1 MFASAAIARMVARS
15 NPDSAN
21 RCRAAAR
28 ITALVSAE
36 DLRMPTS
43 VGQQVL
49 TWRRN
54 ARIVDANK
62 RWHSEEG
69 DKMYDTDVLIVGA
82 GPSGLTLAASLVKKG
97 VATTVVDRQPAGAN
111 TSRAAVVNA
120 RTLEVLEDL
129 DVARR
134 LVKEG
139 IKAPRFSIRD
149 RARTLIPIDFSEL
162 PTDYPYSLMVP
173 QSTTEKLL
181 LDRLVEL
188 GGSVLRPK
196 TLSSITQDADGVTAT
211 FDDGDT
217 IRARYAVGADGIH
230 STVREQAG
238 IGFEGGAYGES
249 FMLADVRLTGEV
261 PLDEV
266 ILFWAKEGLT
276 VVAPLPGDIFRIVAP
291 VADAPEEP
299 SALYVQQILDS
310 RGPGAGRMVVTDVI
324 WGSRFRIHHRVADT
338 YRTGRLLLS
347 GDAAHVHSPAGG
359 QGMNLGIQDAVAL
372 ADALAGVLG
381 GAPEST
387 LDDYSAA
394 RRPIAQQ
401 VVEMTDRLTRLA
413 TLPRAA
419 RPVRNAAIGMAGRIP
434 AVRRA
439 LAMRLSGLVYR

>member
-1 MFASAAIARMVARS
+1 
-15 NPDSAN
+15 
-21 RCRAAAR
+21 
-28 ITALVSAE
+28 
-36 DLRMPTS
+36 
-43 VGQQVL
+43 
-49 TWRRN
+49 
-54 ARIVDANK
+54 
-62 RWHSEEG
+62 
-69 DKMYDTDVLIVGA
+69 MYDTDVLIVGA

-139 IKAPRFSIRD
+139 IQAPGFSIRD

-188 GGSVLRPK
+188 GGSVIRPK

-211 FDDGDT
+211 FDDGDV

-238 IGFEGGAYGES
+238 IGFEGGVYDES
-249 FMLADVRLTGEV
+249 FMLADVRLSGEA

-266 ILFWAKEGLT
+266 ILFWAKAGLT

-310 RGPGAGRMVVTDVI
+310 RGPGAGRMVVTDVV
-324 WGSRFRIHHRVADT
+324 WGSRFRIHRRVADT
-338 YRTGRLLLS
+338 YRAGRLLLS

-372 ADALAGVLG
+372 ADALAGVFG

-387 LDDYSAA
+387 LDDYTAA

-419 RPVRNAAIGMAGRIP
+419 RPVRNIAIDMAGRIP

>member
-1 MFASAAIARMVARS
+1 
-15 NPDSAN
+15 
-21 RCRAAAR
+21 
-28 ITALVSAE
+28 
-36 DLRMPTS
+36 
-43 VGQQVL
+43 
-49 TWRRN
+49 
-54 ARIVDANK
+54 
-62 RWHSEEG
+62 
-69 DKMYDTDVLIVGA
+69 MYDTDVLVVGA

-97 VATTVVDRQPAGAN
+97 VATTVVDRQAAGAN

-139 IKAPRFSIRD
+139 IQAPGFSIRD

-188 GGSVLRPK
+188 GGSAIRPK
-196 TLSSITQDADGVTAT
+196 TLTSITQDADAVTAT
-211 FDDGDT
+211 FDDGDA
-217 IRARYAVGADGIH
+217 IRARYVVGADGIH

-238 IGFEGGAYGES
+238 IGFEGGVYDES
-249 FMLADVRLTGEV
+249 FLLADVRLSGEAPV
-261 PLDEV
+261 NAV
-266 ILFWAKEGLT
+266 ILFWAKAGLT
-276 VVAPLPGDIFRIVAP
+276 VVAPLPGDIHRIVAP

-299 SALYVQQILDS
+299 SAQFVQQILDS
-310 RGPGAGRMVVTDVI
+310 RGPGAGRMVVTDVV

-338 YRTGRLLLS
+338 YRAGRLLLA

-372 ADALAGVLG
+372 ADALAGVLDG
-381 GAPEST
+381 EPDSV

-419 RPVRNAAIGMAGRIP
+419 RPVRNAAIGLAGRVP
-434 AVRRA
+434 SVRRA